1 MKKRTKLAAAL
12 CCLGLM
18 MTLALPAFAAG
29 TITTETTMG
38 EIRSDPGVQ
47 GAGIWTNSKFRD
59 IKPLQTY
66 YYNKQTLAE
75 FVGSENAEASAAG
88 LNLAVENYEAGRQVT
103 YKLYSDEEIAA
114 DPTKE
119 VAELN
124 YFPAKTPN
132 AKYALVL
139 SGNISTRTAELKE
152 CISTAYELHEK
163 GYAVFTM
170 RYRVFQNASDNAP
183 LEDIGRAVQ
192 YITEHAAEFAIQPEN
207 YAIVGYSMG
216 GHLTGLFGS
225 DAVGYKNYQV
235 PEPAALLLG
244 YPVNNMTLVKGAYRF
259 LQDPGIRE
267 PRYYTMNVSDYI
279 TDDFPATYHW
289 HGKDDVTLFALNA
302 AQQEPVLEAALAAHN
317 VPHKYVVYDH
327 APHVSGIGTGTDAD
341 GWLYDAAAFWEEQ
354 VAQKTAQQPAA

>member
-12 CCLGLM
+12 CCLGL

-170 RYRVFQNASDNAP
+170 RYRVFQEAKDNAP
-183 LEDIGRAVQ
+183 VDDLGRAVQ
-192 YITEHAAEFAIQPEN
+192 YITAHAETFGAQPED
-207 YAIVGYSMG
+207 YALLGYSSG
-216 GHLTGLFGS
+216 GHLAGIFGS
-225 DAVGYKNYQV
+225 EAHGYRNYGV
-235 PEPAALLLG
+235 PRPGALILG
-244 YPVNNMTLVKGAYRF
+244 YPINDFFEYKPIYHLAMDPHTL
-259 LQDPGIRE
+259 QS
-267 PRYYTMNVSDYI
+267 RYYEWTISGCI
-279 TDDFPATYHW
+279 TDDYPPVFHWYGMDDYVFPLLWYPAQRP
-289 HGKDDVTLFALNA
+289 ALNK
-302 AQQEPVLEAALAAHN
+302 ALQAHHIPYEERLYKRATHG
-317 VPHKYVVYDH
+317 V
-327 APHVSGIGTGTDAD
+327 GTGTNTDAE
-341 GWLYDAAAFWEEQ
+341 GWLDDAAAFWE
-354 VAQKTAQQPAA
+354 AQTAE

>member
-183 LEDIGRAVQ
+183 LDDIGRAVQ
-192 YITEHAAEFAIQPEN
+192 FITEHAKVFDVQTEN
-207 YAIVGYSMG
+207 YALLGYSSG
-216 GHLTGLFGS
+216 GHLLGLFCGR
-225 DAVGYKNYQV
+225 
-235 PEPAALLLG
+235 ELG
-244 YPVNNMTLVKGAYRF
+244 Y
-259 LQDPGIRE
+259 
-267 PRYYTMNVSDYI
+267 
-279 TDDFPATYHW
+279 
-289 HGKDDVTLFALNA
+289 
-302 AQQEPVLEAALAAHN
+302 
-317 VPHKYVVYDH
+317 
-327 APHVSGIGTGTDAD
+327 
-341 GWLYDAAAFWEEQ
+341 
-354 VAQKTAQQPAA
+354 QK

>member
-38 EIRSDPGVQ
+38 EIRSDPRVQ
-47 GAGIWTNSKFRD
+47 ASGIWTNSKFRD

-183 LEDIGRAVQ
+183 LDDIGRAVQ
-192 YITEHAAEFAIQPEN
+192 FITEHAKVFDVQTEN
-207 YAIVGYSMG
+207 YALLGYSSG
-216 GHLTGLFGS
+216 GHLAGIFGS
-225 DAVGYKNYQV
+225 EAHGYRNYGV
-235 PEPAALLLG
+235 PRPGALILG
-244 YPVNNMTLVKGAYRF
+244 YPINDFFEYKPIYHLAMDPHTL
-259 LQDPGIRE
+259 QS
-267 PRYYTMNVSDYI
+267 RYYEWTISGCI
-279 TDDFPATYHW
+279 TDDYPPVFHWYGMDDYVFPLLWYPAQRP
-289 HGKDDVTLFALNA
+289 ALNK
-302 AQQEPVLEAALAAHN
+302 ALQAHHIPYEERLYKRATHG
-317 VPHKYVVYDH
+317 V
-327 APHVSGIGTGTDAD
+327 GTGTNTDAE
-341 GWLYDAAAFWEEQ
+341 GWLDAAAAFWE
-354 VAQKTAQQPAA
+354 AQTAE

>member
-18 MTLALPAFAAG
+18 MTLALPTFAAG

-47 GAGIWTNSKFRD
+47 GAGIWTYSKFRD
-59 IKPLQTY
+59 IEPLQTY

-75 FVGSENAEASAAG
+75 FVGSENAEASTAG

-183 LEDIGRAVQ
+183 LDDIGRAVQ
-192 YITEHAAEFAIQPEN
+192 FITEHAKVFDVQTEN
-207 YAIVGYSMG
+207 YALLGYSSG
-216 GHLTGLFGS
+216 GHLAGIFGS
-225 DAVGYKNYQV
+225 EAHGYRNYGV
-235 PEPAALLLG
+235 PRPGALILG
-244 YPVNNMTLVKGAYRF
+244 YPINDFFEYKPIYHLAMDPHTL
-259 LQDPGIRE
+259 QS
-267 PRYYTMNVSDYI
+267 RYYEWTISGCI
-279 TDDFPATYHW
+279 TDDYPPVFHWYGMDDYVFPLLWYPAQRP
-289 HGKDDVTLFALNA
+289 ALNK
-302 AQQEPVLEAALAAHN
+302 ALQAHHIPYEERLYKRATHG
-317 VPHKYVVYDH
+317 V
-327 APHVSGIGTGTDAD
+327 GTGTNTDAE
-341 GWLYDAAAFWEEQ
+341 GWLDDATAFWE
-354 VAQKTAQQPAA
+354 AQTAE

>member
-18 MTLALPAFAAG
+18 MTLALSAFAAG

-170 RYRVFQNASDNAP
+170 RYRVFQEAKDNAP
-183 LEDIGRAVQ
+183 VDDLGRAVQ
-192 YITEHAAEFAIQPEN
+192 YITAHAETFGAQPED
-207 YAIVGYSMG
+207 YALLGYSSG
-216 GHLTGLFGS
+216 GHLAGIFGS
-225 DAVGYKNYQV
+225 EAHGYRNYGV
-235 PEPAALLLG
+235 PRPGALILG
-244 YPVNNMTLVKGAYRF
+244 YPINDFFEYKPIYHLAMDPHTL
-259 LQDPGIRE
+259 QS
-267 PRYYTMNVSDYI
+267 RYYEWTISGCI
-279 TDDFPATYHW
+279 TDDYPPVFHWYGMDDYVFPLLWYPAQRP
-289 HGKDDVTLFALNA
+289 ALNK
-302 AQQEPVLEAALAAHN
+302 ALQAHHIPYEERLYKRATHG
-317 VPHKYVVYDH
+317 V
-327 APHVSGIGTGTDAD
+327 GTGTNTDAE
-341 GWLYDAAAFWEEQ
+341 GWLDDAAAFWE
-354 VAQKTAQQPAA
+354 AQTAE

>member
-1 MKKRTKLAAAL
+1 MRSCPDDDAGAV
-12 CCLGLM
+12 CVCGGHHHHRDHDGRDPLG
-18 MTLALPAFAAG
+18 PR
-29 TITTETTMG
+29 
-38 EIRSDPGVQ
+38 RS

-119 VAELN
+119 VVELN

-183 LEDIGRAVQ
+183 LDDIGRAVQ
-192 YITEHAAEFAIQPEN
+192 FITEHAKVFDVQTEN
-207 YAIVGYSMG
+207 YA
-216 GHLTGLFGS
+216 
-225 DAVGYKNYQV
+225 
-235 PEPAALLLG
+235 LLG
-244 YPVNNMTLVKGAYRF
+244 YSSAGTCWACSAAGSWATRSTRCPSPVPCCWLTPSTISTRRGLSIGWSW
-259 LQDPGIRE
+259 IR
-267 PRYYTMNVSDYI
+267 RLRD
-279 TDDFPATYHW
+279 
-289 HGKDDVTLFALNA
+289 
-302 AQQEPVLEAALAAHN
+302 PVLR
-317 VPHKYVVYDH
+317 
-327 APHVSGIGTGTDAD
+327 
-341 GWLYDAAAFWEEQ
+341 
-354 VAQKTAQQPAA
+354 

>member
-1 MKKRTKLAAAL
+1 MKKRTRLAAAL

-18 MTLALPAFAAG
+18 VTLALPAFAAG

-38 EIRSDPGVQ
+38 EIRLDPGVQ

-183 LEDIGRAVQ
+183 LDDIGRAVQ
-192 YITEHAAEFAIQPEN
+192 FITEHAKVFDVQTEN
-207 YAIVGYSMG
+207 YALLGYSSG
-216 GHLTGLFGS
+216 GHLAGIFGS
-225 DAVGYKNYQV
+225 EAHGYRNYGV
-235 PEPAALLLG
+235 PRPGALILG
-244 YPVNNMTLVKGAYRF
+244 YPINDFFEYKPIYHLAMDPHP
-259 LQDPGIRE
+259 LQS
-267 PRYYTMNVSDYI
+267 RYYEWTISGCI
-279 TDDFPATYHW
+279 TDDYPPVFHWYGMDDYVFPLLWYPAQRP
-289 HGKDDVTLFALNA
+289 ALNK
-302 AQQEPVLEAALAAHN
+302 ALQAHHIPYEERLYKRATHG
-317 VPHKYVVYDH
+317 V
-327 APHVSGIGTGTDAD
+327 GTGTNTDAE
-341 GWLYDAAAFWEEQ
+341 GWLDAAAAFWE
-354 VAQKTAQQPAA
+354 AQTAE

>member
-1 MKKRTKLAAAL
+1 MQKRTKLAAAL
-12 CCLGLM
+12 CGLGLM

-183 LEDIGRAVQ
+183 LDDIGRAVQ
-192 YITEHAAEFAIQPEN
+192 FITEHAKVFDVQTEN
-207 YAIVGYSMG
+207 YALLGYSSG
-216 GHLTGLFGS
+216 GHLAGIFGS
-225 DAVGYKNYQV
+225 EAHGYRNYGV
-235 PEPAALLLG
+235 PRPGALILG
-244 YPVNNMTLVKGAYRF
+244 YPINDFFEYKPIYHLAMDPHTL
-259 LQDPGIRE
+259 QS
-267 PRYYTMNVSDYI
+267 RYYEWTISGCI
-279 TDDFPATYHW
+279 TDDYPPVFHWYGMDDYVFPLLWYPAQRP
-289 HGKDDVTLFALNA
+289 ALNK
-302 AQQEPVLEAALAAHN
+302 ALQAHHIPYEERLYKRATHG
-317 VPHKYVVYDH
+317 V
-327 APHVSGIGTGTDAD
+327 GTGTNTDAE
-341 GWLYDAAAFWEEQ
+341 GWLDAAAAFWE
-354 VAQKTAQQPAA
+354 AQTAE

>member
-1 MKKRTKLAAAL
+1 MKRRTKLAAAL

-59 IKPLQTY
+59 IEPLQTY

-124 YFPAKTPN
+124 YFPAKTPMP
-132 AKYALVL
+132 
-139 SGNISTRTAELKE
+139 S
-152 CISTAYELHEK
+152 
-163 GYAVFTM
+163 M
-170 RYRVFQNASDNAP
+170 RWCS
-183 LEDIGRAVQ
+183 
-192 YITEHAAEFAIQPEN
+192 
-207 YAIVGYSMG
+207 
-216 GHLTGLFGS
+216 
-225 DAVGYKNYQV
+225 
-235 PEPAALLLG
+235 
-244 YPVNNMTLVKGAYRF
+244 
-259 LQDPGIRE
+259 
-267 PRYYTMNVSDYI
+267 
-279 TDDFPATYHW
+279 PATS
-289 HGKDDVTLFALNA
+289 
-302 AQQEPVLEAALAAHN
+302 
-317 VPHKYVVYDH
+317 
-327 APHVSGIGTGTDAD
+327 APAPPS
-341 GWLYDAAAFWEEQ
+341 
-354 VAQKTAQQPAA
+354 

>member
-38 EIRSDPGVQ
+38 EIRSDPRVQ
-47 GAGIWTNSKFRD
+47 ASGIWTNSKFRD

-119 VAELN
+119 VVELN

-183 LEDIGRAVQ
+183 LDDIGRAVQ
-192 YITEHAAEFAIQPEN
+192 YITAHAKTFGAQPED
-207 YAIVGYSMG
+207 YALLGYSSG
-216 GHLTGLFGS
+216 GHLAGIFGS
-225 DAVGYKNYQV
+225 EAHGYRNYGV
-235 PEPAALLLG
+235 PRPGALILG
-244 YPVNNMTLVKGAYRF
+244 YPINDFFEYKPIYHLAMDPHTL
-259 LQDPGIRE
+259 QS
-267 PRYYTMNVSDYI
+267 RYYEWTISGCI
-279 TDDFPATYHW
+279 TDDYPPVFHWYGMDDYVFPLLWYPAQRP
-289 HGKDDVTLFALNA
+289 ALNK
-302 AQQEPVLEAALAAHN
+302 ALQAHHIPYEGRLYKRATHG
-317 VPHKYVVYDH
+317 V
-327 APHVSGIGTGTDAD
+327 GTGTNTDAE
-341 GWLYDAAAFWEEQ
+341 GWLDDAAAFWE
-354 VAQKTAQQPAA
+354 AQTAE

>member
-38 EIRSDPGVQ
+38 EIRSDPRVQ
-47 GAGIWTNSKFRD
+47 ASGIWTNSKFRD

-75 FVGSENAEASAAG
+75 FVGGENAEASAAG

-183 LEDIGRAVQ
+183 LDDIGRAVQ
-192 YITEHAAEFAIQPEN
+192 FITEHAKVFDVQTEN
-207 YAIVGYSMG
+207 YALLGYSSG
-216 GHLTGLFGS
+216 GHLLGLFCGREL
-225 DAVGYKNYQV
+225 GYQKYKV
-235 PEPAALLLG
+235 PKPGALLLA
-244 YPVNNMTLVKGAYRF
+244 YPINDFFEYKPIYHLAMDPHTL
-259 LQDPGIRE
+259 QS
-267 PRYYTMNVSDYI
+267 RYYEWTISGCI
-279 TDDFPATYHW
+279 TDDYPPVFHWYGMDDYVFPLLWYPAQRP
-289 HGKDDVTLFALNA
+289 ALNK
-302 AQQEPVLEAALAAHN
+302 ALQAHHIPYEERLYKRATHG
-317 VPHKYVVYDH
+317 V
-327 APHVSGIGTGTDAD
+327 GTGTNTDAE
-341 GWLYDAAAFWEEQ
+341 GWLDDAAAFWE
-354 VAQKTAQQPAA
+354 AQTAE

>member
-1 MKKRTKLAAAL
+1 MKKRTRLAAAL

-18 MTLALPAFAAG
+18 MTLALSAFAAG

-38 EIRSDPGVQ
+38 EIRSNPGVQ

-170 RYRVFQNASDNAP
+170 RYRVFQNLS
-183 LEDIGRAVQ
+183 LIH
-192 YITEHAAEFAIQPEN
+192 I
-207 YAIVGYSMG
+207 
-216 GHLTGLFGS
+216 
-225 DAVGYKNYQV
+225 
-235 PEPAALLLG
+235 
-244 YPVNNMTLVKGAYRF
+244 
-259 LQDPGIRE
+259 
-267 PRYYTMNVSDYI
+267 
-279 TDDFPATYHW
+279 
-289 HGKDDVTLFALNA
+289 
-302 AQQEPVLEAALAAHN
+302 
-317 VPHKYVVYDH
+317 
-327 APHVSGIGTGTDAD
+327 
-341 GWLYDAAAFWEEQ
+341 
-354 VAQKTAQQPAA
+354 